1 MTINIVVRHV
11 AGPYDGVLGVQK
23 CVRCG
28 WVMIDSARLFDMTAH
43 PLTPSD
49 LGTPIGPYAMG
60 RPVAI
65 LYGTDPTRALTL
77 DCVPVRAPSRR
88 YLCGETTA
96 YT

>member
-1 MTINIVVRHV
+1 MTVNVVVRHV

-28 WVMIDSARLFDMTAH
+28 WVMIDRACLFDTTGR
-43 PLTPSD
+43 PLTLSVGAPV
-49 LGTPIGPYAMG
+49 GPYAIG
-60 RPVAI
+60 RPVTI
-65 LYGTDPTRALTL
+65 LCGTDPTRALML